1 MTLFRKSTTKSP
13 NYEYLNAVL
22 RAKGTKL
29 LPEGEF
35 RALAH
40 GSLKAF
46 ELFILESPY
55 GERYREQLAQG
66 TTSLLK
72 RLENA
77 LAAGSADRLLE
88 AASIAE
94 GESEFFLSIVLSMGD
109 LYNGRFLLRSL
120 SGGGRGAMAPAWHR
134 YSLLD
139 FPFYDDLWYKCPTAA
154 DGAVRSYEEYGEFS
168 NILGDAFRFLHE
180 TGNLPGSERLFCAR
194 WLSWWKKELEKYSNG
209 NGRRMSEFLGRLTDT
224 WNFNIWLRGIQQ
236 DGQEEED
243 PSSFLPGGWGL
254 SIEKLE
260 TARNADSLFLDSGW
274 AIPLSSFSAGKS
286 ANFQRTVQKAFFQW
300 QKGLYRRNLLG
311 IDVPL
316 GYTAMVLD
324 EWRGLTLIAVGL
336 SLGMPAEEIEDHLY
350 GVEKE
355 VDRG

>member
-1 MTLFRKSTTKSP
+1 M
-13 NYEYLNAVL
+13 L

-29 LPEGEF
+29 LREDSF
-35 RALAH
+35 HVLAH
-40 GSLKAF
+40 GTLKEF
-46 ELFILESPY
+46 ELFILESAY
-55 GERYREQLAQG
+55 GERYREQLALG
-66 TTSLLK
+66 TPSLLK

-94 GESEFFLSIVLSMGD
+94 GESELFLSIILSMGD

-120 SGGGRGAMAPAWHR
+120 SGGLRGAAAPAWHR

-180 TGNLPGSERLFCAR
+180 TGNLPGSERLFFAR
-194 WLSWWKKELEKYSNG
+194 WLSWWKKELEKFCNE
-209 NGRRMSEFLGRLTDT
+209 NGRRMEEFLGRLTDT
-224 WNFNIWLRGIQQ
+224 WNFNIWLRRIRREGERKENQ
-236 DGQEEED
+236 
-243 PSSFLPGGWGL
+243 STFLPGGWGL
-254 SIEKLE
+254 PIERLE
-260 TARNADSLFLDSGW
+260 TAENAGSLFSKSGW
-274 AIPLSSFSAGKS
+274 SIPASRFSAEKS
-286 ANFQRTVQKAFFQW
+286 ANFQRIVQRAFFQW

-336 SLGMPAEEIEDHLY
+336 SLGMSAEEIEDHLFA
-350 GVEKE
+350 GEKE
-355 VDRG
+355 GDRG